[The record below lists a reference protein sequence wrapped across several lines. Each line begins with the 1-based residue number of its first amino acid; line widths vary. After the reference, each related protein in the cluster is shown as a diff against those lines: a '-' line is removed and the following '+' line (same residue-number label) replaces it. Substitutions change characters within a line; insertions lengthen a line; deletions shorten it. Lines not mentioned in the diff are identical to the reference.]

1 MFHPTPRYF
10 RKVNRHAYRK
20 TYENKS
26 NQLRFGTHGLQAI
39 ENGFLTTRQLE
50 AIRRTLTSRLKR
62 KGKVWLRARPD
73 HPRTAKPKEVRRGRG
88 KGAVEDW
95 IAVLKPG
102 RILVEVA
109 ASNRDESRIRE
120 ALLFAKRK
128 LPVFSQIVTRY
139 I

>member
-62 KGKVWLRARPD
+62 KGKV
-73 HPRTAKPKEVRRGRG
+73 
-88 KGAVEDW
+88 
-95 IAVLKPG
+95 
-102 RILVEVA
+102 
-109 ASNRDESRIRE
+109 
-120 ALLFAKRK
+120 
-128 LPVFSQIVTRY
+128 
-139 I
+139 